1 MYYATITNP
10 KSGRSNNVRVM
21 PITGQSV
28 YDILRSKTEPS
39 ARDISWALLDQRECL
54 DDMSEEMGGDSAR
67 SNFALSVFEN
77 ALDFR
82 LGMAVMH
89 YIKAV
94 RESSG
99 GRRPTIIRAAVNRSG
114 DVFILSKTH
123 NVLLSF

>member
-1 MYYATITNP
+1 MYHASITNP
-10 KSGRSNNVRVM
+10 KTERQNNVRVM
-21 PITGQSV
+21 PITGQAI
-28 YDILRSKTEPS
+28 YDLLRSKSEPS
-39 ARDISWALLDQRECL
+39 ARDISWALLDQPECL
-54 DDMSEEMGGDSAR
+54 DDMSEEMSGDSAR

-94 RESSG
+94 RGQTG
-99 GRRPTIIRAAVNRSG
+99 GRRPAIIRPAVNRSG

-123 NVLLSF
+123 SVLMSF